1 MIAGQYTIDTLTL
14 LEIHNSAGTSI
25 LDVVCR
31 TLRVSNDLRLVA
43 LAACSWYSQTPFA
56 SGADIAIERKLYER

>member
-1 MIAGQYTIDTLTL
+1 MIAGQYTVDTLTT

-31 TLRVSNDLRLVA
+31 TLRISNDLQLAA
-43 LAACSWYSQTPFA
+43 LAACMWYSQTPFA
-56 SGADIAIERKLYER
+56 SGADIAIERRLYER